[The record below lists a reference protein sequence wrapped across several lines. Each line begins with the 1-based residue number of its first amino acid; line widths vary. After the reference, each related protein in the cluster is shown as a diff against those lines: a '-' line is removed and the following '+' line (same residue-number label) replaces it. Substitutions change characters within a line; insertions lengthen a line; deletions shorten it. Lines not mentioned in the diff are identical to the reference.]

1 MRTIAII
8 KKCAECEK
16 NLILSSVEKE
26 DNVLFF
32 DDEKELLKSG
42 DCANIEIVLGEPE
55 HSTIR
60 SMKRTVKAGS
70 RCTCRHVAPSFSN
83 AVKKQIIAMKKF
95 WLIALAALTIVG
107 CARRPAQPQEEEQ
120 PQEEPEL
127 VEEVTI
133 DNPYTDFTAVTPEG
147 EELSLS
153 QLVGKTDFVLVDFW
167 ASWCGPCRRLIPV
180 LKEIYAGQPRE
191 RLQIFSCSVDEDKEA
206 WLTALEQEQMPW
218 PQAREDAEHICSD
231 LYGVQYIP
239 FTVLIDKK
247 GQIIAVNPDES
258 DLEIIL
264 FME

>member
-1 MRTIAII
+1 
-8 KKCAECEK
+8 
-16 NLILSSVEKE
+16 
-26 DNVLFF
+26 
-32 DDEKELLKSG
+32 
-42 DCANIEIVLGEPE
+42 
-55 HSTIR
+55 
-60 SMKRTVKAGS
+60 
-70 RCTCRHVAPSFSN
+70 
-83 AVKKQIIAMKKF
+83 MKKI

-120 PQEEPEL
+120 PQEEPEQ

>member
-1 MRTIAII
+1 
-8 KKCAECEK
+8 
-16 NLILSSVEKE
+16 
-26 DNVLFF
+26 
-32 DDEKELLKSG
+32 
-42 DCANIEIVLGEPE
+42 
-55 HSTIR
+55 
-60 SMKRTVKAGS
+60 
-70 RCTCRHVAPSFSN
+70 
-83 AVKKQIIAMKKF
+83 MKKF

-133 DNPYTDFTAVTPEG
+133 DNPYTDFTAVTPDG

>member
-1 MRTIAII
+1 
-8 KKCAECEK
+8 
-16 NLILSSVEKE
+16 
-26 DNVLFF
+26 
-32 DDEKELLKSG
+32 
-42 DCANIEIVLGEPE
+42 
-55 HSTIR
+55 
-60 SMKRTVKAGS
+60 
-70 RCTCRHVAPSFSN
+70 
-83 AVKKQIIAMKKF
+83 MKKF

-120 PQEEPEL
+120 PQEEPEQ

-191 RLQIFSCSVDEDKEA
+191 RLQIFSCSVDEDKEE

>member
-1 MRTIAII
+1 
-8 KKCAECEK
+8 
-16 NLILSSVEKE
+16 
-26 DNVLFF
+26 
-32 DDEKELLKSG
+32 
-42 DCANIEIVLGEPE
+42 
-55 HSTIR
+55 
-60 SMKRTVKAGS
+60 
-70 RCTCRHVAPSFSN
+70 
-83 AVKKQIIAMKKF
+83 MKKI

>member
-1 MRTIAII
+1 
-8 KKCAECEK
+8 
-16 NLILSSVEKE
+16 
-26 DNVLFF
+26 
-32 DDEKELLKSG
+32 
-42 DCANIEIVLGEPE
+42 
-55 HSTIR
+55 
-60 SMKRTVKAGS
+60 
-70 RCTCRHVAPSFSN
+70 
-83 AVKKQIIAMKKF
+83 MKKF

-239 FTVLIDKK
+239 FTVLIEKK

>member
-1 MRTIAII
+1 
-8 KKCAECEK
+8 
-16 NLILSSVEKE
+16 
-26 DNVLFF
+26 
-32 DDEKELLKSG
+32 
-42 DCANIEIVLGEPE
+42 
-55 HSTIR
+55 
-60 SMKRTVKAGS
+60 
-70 RCTCRHVAPSFSN
+70 
-83 AVKKQIIAMKKF
+83 MKKL

-107 CARRPAQPQEEEQ
+107 CARKPAQPQEEEQ
-120 PQEEPEL
+120 EPQEEQEL

>member
-1 MRTIAII
+1 
-8 KKCAECEK
+8 
-16 NLILSSVEKE
+16 
-26 DNVLFF
+26 
-32 DDEKELLKSG
+32 
-42 DCANIEIVLGEPE
+42 
-55 HSTIR
+55 
-60 SMKRTVKAGS
+60 
-70 RCTCRHVAPSFSN
+70 
-83 AVKKQIIAMKKF
+83 MKKF

-120 PQEEPEL
+120 LQEEPEL

>member
-1 MRTIAII
+1 
-8 KKCAECEK
+8 
-16 NLILSSVEKE
+16 
-26 DNVLFF
+26 
-32 DDEKELLKSG
+32 
-42 DCANIEIVLGEPE
+42 
-55 HSTIR
+55 
-60 SMKRTVKAGS
+60 
-70 RCTCRHVAPSFSN
+70 
-83 AVKKQIIAMKKF
+83 MKKF

-120 PQEEPEL
+120 PQEEQEL

-153 QLVGKTDFVLVDFW
+153 QLVGQTDFVLVDFW

-191 RLQIFSCSVDEDKEA
+191 RLQIFSCSVDEDKEE

>member
-1 MRTIAII
+1 
-8 KKCAECEK
+8 
-16 NLILSSVEKE
+16 
-26 DNVLFF
+26 
-32 DDEKELLKSG
+32 
-42 DCANIEIVLGEPE
+42 
-55 HSTIR
+55 
-60 SMKRTVKAGS
+60 
-70 RCTCRHVAPSFSN
+70 
-83 AVKKQIIAMKKF
+83 MKKF

-218 PQAREDAEHICSD
+218 PQAREDAEHICSN

>member
-1 MRTIAII
+1 
-8 KKCAECEK
+8 
-16 NLILSSVEKE
+16 
-26 DNVLFF
+26 
-32 DDEKELLKSG
+32 
-42 DCANIEIVLGEPE
+42 
-55 HSTIR
+55 
-60 SMKRTVKAGS
+60 
-70 RCTCRHVAPSFSN
+70 
-83 AVKKQIIAMKKF
+83 MKKF

-218 PQAREDAEHICSD
+218 PQAREDAEHICSN
-231 LYGVQYIP
+231 LYGVQCIP

>member
-1 MRTIAII
+1 
-8 KKCAECEK
+8 
-16 NLILSSVEKE
+16 
-26 DNVLFF
+26 
-32 DDEKELLKSG
+32 
-42 DCANIEIVLGEPE
+42 
-55 HSTIR
+55 
-60 SMKRTVKAGS
+60 
-70 RCTCRHVAPSFSN
+70 
-83 AVKKQIIAMKKF
+83 MKKF

-120 PQEEPEL
+120 PQEEPEQ

>member
-1 MRTIAII
+1 
-8 KKCAECEK
+8 
-16 NLILSSVEKE
+16 
-26 DNVLFF
+26 
-32 DDEKELLKSG
+32 
-42 DCANIEIVLGEPE
+42 
-55 HSTIR
+55 
-60 SMKRTVKAGS
+60 
-70 RCTCRHVAPSFSN
+70 
-83 AVKKQIIAMKKF
+83 MKKF

-107 CARRPAQPQEEEQ
+107 CARRPAKPQEEEQ

>member
-1 MRTIAII
+1 
-8 KKCAECEK
+8 
-16 NLILSSVEKE
+16 
-26 DNVLFF
+26 
-32 DDEKELLKSG
+32 
-42 DCANIEIVLGEPE
+42 
-55 HSTIR
+55 
-60 SMKRTVKAGS
+60 
-70 RCTCRHVAPSFSN
+70 
-83 AVKKQIIAMKKF
+83 MKKF

-239 FTVLIDKK
+239 FTVLIDKE

>member
-1 MRTIAII
+1 
-8 KKCAECEK
+8 
-16 NLILSSVEKE
+16 
-26 DNVLFF
+26 
-32 DDEKELLKSG
+32 
-42 DCANIEIVLGEPE
+42 
-55 HSTIR
+55 
-60 SMKRTVKAGS
+60 
-70 RCTCRHVAPSFSN
+70 
-83 AVKKQIIAMKKF
+83 MKKI

-120 PQEEPEL
+120 PQEEPEQ

-153 QLVGKTDFVLVDFW
+153 QLVGQTDFVLVDFW

>member
-1 MRTIAII
+1 
-8 KKCAECEK
+8 
-16 NLILSSVEKE
+16 
-26 DNVLFF
+26 
-32 DDEKELLKSG
+32 
-42 DCANIEIVLGEPE
+42 
-55 HSTIR
+55 
-60 SMKRTVKAGS
+60 
-70 RCTCRHVAPSFSN
+70 
-83 AVKKQIIAMKKF
+83 MKKF

-120 PQEEPEL
+120 LQEELEL

-133 DNPYTDFTAVTPEG
+133 DNPYTDFTAVTPQG

>member
-1 MRTIAII
+1 
-8 KKCAECEK
+8 
-16 NLILSSVEKE
+16 
-26 DNVLFF
+26 
-32 DDEKELLKSG
+32 
-42 DCANIEIVLGEPE
+42 
-55 HSTIR
+55 
-60 SMKRTVKAGS
+60 
-70 RCTCRHVAPSFSN
+70 
-83 AVKKQIIAMKKF
+83 MKKI

-239 FTVLIDKK
+239 FTVLIDKE

>member
-1 MRTIAII
+1 
-8 KKCAECEK
+8 
-16 NLILSSVEKE
+16 
-26 DNVLFF
+26 
-32 DDEKELLKSG
+32 
-42 DCANIEIVLGEPE
+42 
-55 HSTIR
+55 
-60 SMKRTVKAGS
+60 
-70 RCTCRHVAPSFSN
+70 
-83 AVKKQIIAMKKF
+83 MKKF